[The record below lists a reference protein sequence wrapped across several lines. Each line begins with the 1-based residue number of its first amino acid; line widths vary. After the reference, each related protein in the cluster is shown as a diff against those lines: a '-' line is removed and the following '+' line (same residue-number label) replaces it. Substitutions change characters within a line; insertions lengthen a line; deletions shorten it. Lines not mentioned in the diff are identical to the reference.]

1 MSRAECSD
9 KSDIIES
16 RVVWKTRIISNFN
29 KIMED
34 ESKNDG
40 RKRV

>member
-16 RVVWKTRIISNFN
+16 RVVWKPRIISNFN

-34 ESKNDG
+34 E
-40 RKRV
+40 RE